1 MPHATASLASLVL
14 LGLSLAPARYGP
26 PLLCFEFEIGQAASI
41 DESTITAADL
51 IPKTLASLD
60 ASQDPLVHVET
71 LRRATMAGMRL
82 DREGAGGEVRL
93 RYKLAHQL
101 YDRALRAQ
109 LAGGSSAMPLLD
121 IGYFVEAMNQ
131 SYGRADVS
139 GLPYLDKVAEINPQD
154 PTVHLVLAASWF
166 MKDTSLFGKGGHE
179 RSRQEWGL
187 AISLA
192 PEGSLIRKAAVE
204 SAKYFLGEKTA
215 DALQKAP
222 AVPPAPKK

>member
-26 PLLCFEFEIGQAASI
+26 PLLCFSFDIGSATSI
-41 DESTITAADL
+41 DESAISEADL
-51 IPKTLASLD
+51 IPKTLAALD
-60 ASQDPLVHVET
+60 ASRDPLVHAET

-82 DREGAGGEVRL
+82 DREGAGGDVRL
-93 RYKLAHQL
+93 RHKLTHQL

-109 LAGGSSAMPLLD
+109 LDGTNNSLTLFD

-139 GLPYLDKVAEINPQD
+139 GLPYLDKVAALD
-154 PTVHLVLAASWF
+154 PKDPVVHLVLAASWF

-204 SAKYFLGEKTA
+204 SAKYFLGEETA
-215 DALQKAP
+215 AALQKSPAAP
-222 AVPPAPKK
+222 PPSKK